1 VSWDESSEERW
12 TEEEESRGGVPEFLF
27 DPLGVVRR
35 RWIAIVLCLVLG
47 SAATGAV
54 WAGWTPTYVAQATLL
69 ITSQQIPEDFVR
81 STVRED
87 SLGNISAMLGEV
99 LSQDNLSRVIEEK
112 DLFPERRADTPRI
125 DLVNEVRSRV
135 SAGQEYGQS
144 GRTAALVYGISYESE
159 YPAEAAAVAN
169 ALAELFVESS
179 IERRNSQARR
189 ATTFLRRELERDE
202 RELREH
208 AKQLSEFRRAHR
220 GELPSELES
229 NLRTIDVLSTRRE
242 SLTNQIASK
251 KNQILSLTA
260 QEGAGPSETRV
271 LLDELR
277 RELARESAAH
287 TEEHPN
293 VKALRGRVARL
304 EEVLVDE
311 PKTLPPDVKRLI
323 DTEER
328 EIARMR
334 GQIADIDAELAELD
348 ARVDRTPAVEE
359 ELTALQQKEAVLRE
373 DYVKSMRKVEEAELA
388 ESLESAQQGGQVSI
402 LDTAEPPTSPKRPRW
417 LLAALGMGATLGLA
431 VALAVLLELVDPVV
445 VSPRQL
451 EGLVDRPV
459 LGSFPKIV

>member
-1 VSWDESSEERW
+1 MSWDEAPEEGW
-12 TEEEESRGGVPEFLF
+12 SDEEQSRGGVPEFLF
-27 DPLGVVRR
+27 DPLGVARR
-35 RWIAIVLCLVLG
+35 RWIAIVVCLVLG

-54 WAGWTPTYVAQATLL
+54 WASWTPTFEARSTIL

-87 SLGNISAMLGEV
+87 SIGNISAMLGEV
-99 LSQDNLSRVIEEK
+99 LSQENLSRVIEEK
-112 DLFPERRADTPRI
+112 NLFPERNANTPRM

-144 GRTAALVYGISYESE
+144 GRTSALVYGISYESHD
-159 YPAEAAAVAN
+159 PVEAAAVAN
-169 ALAELFVESS
+169 ALAGLFVESS
-179 IERRNSQARR
+179 IERRNSQAQR

-208 AKQLSEFRRAHR
+208 SKVLSEFRRAHR

-229 NLRTIDVLSTRRE
+229 NLREIDVLSTRRE

-251 KNQILSLTA
+251 QNQILSLTS
-260 QEGAGPSETRV
+260 QRGVGPSETRV

-293 VKALRGRVARL
+293 VKALRARVARL
-304 EEVLVDE
+304 EAMLVNE
-311 PKTLPPDVKRLI
+311 PKSLPPDVRRLI
-323 DTEER
+323 ESEER

-334 GQIADIDAELAELD
+334 EQIVDIEAQLAELNE
-348 ARVDRTPAVEE
+348 RVDRTPGVAE
-359 ELTALQQKEAVLRE
+359 ELTALEQKAAVLRE
-373 DYVKSMRKVEEAELA
+373 DYVKSMRKVEEAQLA

-417 LLAALGMGATLGLA
+417 LLAALGMGGSVGLA
-431 VALAVLLELVDPVV
+431 LVLAVLLELVDPVV

-459 LGSFPKIV
+459 LGSFPNVA